1 MSHETFREFCQDKFY
16 VFKSFGQVGEMQM
29 LDDLFREYEM
39 KIKKGWLQKE
49 LDDIEGMKSAS
60 RIRG

>member
-1 MSHETFREFCQDKFY
+1 MQETFREFCQDKY
-16 VFKSFGQVGEMQM
+16 YAAKSFGDIDIMQL
-29 LDDLFREYEM
+29 LDDLFREYDM

-49 LDDIEGMKSAS
+49 LDDLKDMRTAS